1 MSFVRLGQ
9 EHFYDG
15 QKGGGFLSWRLKS
28 VQRVTRLSGKVKDSK
43 MEDNGG
49 PMLTREIRLRHCDDQ
64 PDDQRCQEII
74 SLMNHTN
81 DREIIMMK
89 MRETLEYR
97 QRLVHDPDRSSTV
110 LSVFPRLLDTKGLV
124 IYFVNFI
131 SVRLGAPK
139 VH

>member
-1 MSFVRLGQ
+1 
-9 EHFYDG
+9 
-15 QKGGGFLSWRLKS
+15 
-28 VQRVTRLSGKVKDSK
+28 
-43 MEDNGG
+43 
-49 PMLTREIRLRHCDDQ
+49 MLRREIRICHRDEQ

-81 DREIIMMK
+81 DREIIMTN

-124 IYFVNFI
+124 IFCYSYFTYV
-131 SVRLGAPK
+131 
-139 VH
+139 